1 MTPSQKLPIIA
12 QRAPYKVTIEA
23 GKNYAFCAC
32 GLSRKQP
39 FCDGSHSGSGLA
51 PQVFKAEETKEAF
64 FCGCKHS
71 KNIPFC
77 DGSHSLLPEGK

>member
-1 MTPSQKLPIIA
+1 MTPDKKLPVIA
-12 QRAPYKVTIEA
+12 QRAPYKVAIEA
-23 GKNYAFCAC
+23 GKNYAFCTC
-32 GLSRKQP
+32 GLSKKQP

-51 PQVFKAEETKEAF
+51 PHVFKAEESKEVF